1 MKEAIRAAFKELIL
15 PEIEAIRKD
24 NQEIKARLELT
35 NKRID
40 DINLQLADQ
49 SRRIDALRDE
59 LNKRIDETNKRID
72 EETKSI
78 NQRIDGVR
86 DELNKRIDETNRRID
101 QLIFQTNRIAQEMER
116 IKREEKVTADILDRL
131 RSLEKKVYAV

>member
-1 MKEAIRAAFKELIL
+1 MADIKDAIRAAIKELML

-40 DINLQLADQ
+40 DINIHLADQ
-49 SRRIDALRDE
+49 SRRID
-59 LNKRIDETNKRID
+59 ETNKKID
-72 EETKSI
+72 A
-78 NQRIDGVR
+78 VR
-86 DELNKRIDETNRRID
+86 DELLQKIDITNKKIDAVRDELLQKIDETNRRID
-101 QLIFQTNRIAQEMER
+101 QVIFQTTRIAQEMER

-131 RSLEKKVYAV
+131 RALEKKVYATA

>member
-1 MKEAIRAAFKELIL
+1 MADIKDAIRAAIKELML

-40 DINLQLADQ
+40 DINIHLADQ
-49 SRRIDALRDE
+49 SRRID
-59 LNKRIDETNKRID
+59 ETNNKID
-72 EETKSI
+72 A
-78 NQRIDGVR
+78 VR
-86 DELNKRIDETNRRID
+86 DELLQKIDETNRRID
-101 QLIFQTNRIAQEMER
+101 QVIFQTTRIAQEMER

-131 RSLEKKVYAV
+131 RALEKKVYATA

>member
-1 MKEAIRAAFKELIL
+1 MADIKDAIRAAIKELML

-40 DINLQLADQ
+40 DINIHLADQ
-49 SRRIDALRDE
+49 SRRID
-59 LNKRIDETNKRID
+59 ETNNKID
-72 EETKSI
+72 A
-78 NQRIDGVR
+78 VR
-86 DELNKRIDETNRRID
+86 DELLQKIDITNKKIDAVRDELLQKIDETNRRID
-101 QLIFQTNRIAQEMER
+101 QVIFQTTRIAQEMER

-131 RSLEKKVYAV
+131 RALEKKVYATA

>member
-1 MKEAIRAAFKELIL
+1 MKDLKEAIGTSFKELIL

-49 SRRIDALRDE
+49 SRRIDAP
-59 LNKRIDETNKRID
+59 
-72 EETKSI
+72 
-78 NQRIDGVR
+78 
-86 DELNKRIDETNRRID
+86 
-101 QLIFQTNRIAQEMER
+101 
-116 IKREEKVTADILDRL
+116 
-131 RSLEKKVYAV
+131 RSLGKKVYAV

>member
-1 MKEAIRAAFKELIL
+1 MADIKDAIRAAIKELML

-40 DINLQLADQ
+40 DINIHLADQ
-49 SRRIDALRDE
+49 SRRIDETNNKIDAVRDE
-59 LNKRIDETNKRID
+59 LLQKIDETNNKID
-72 EETKSI
+72 A
-78 NQRIDGVR
+78 VR
-86 DELNKRIDETNRRID
+86 DELLQKIDETNRRID
-101 QLIFQTNRIAQEMER
+101 QVIFQTTRIAQEMER

-131 RSLEKKVYAV
+131 RALEKKVYATA